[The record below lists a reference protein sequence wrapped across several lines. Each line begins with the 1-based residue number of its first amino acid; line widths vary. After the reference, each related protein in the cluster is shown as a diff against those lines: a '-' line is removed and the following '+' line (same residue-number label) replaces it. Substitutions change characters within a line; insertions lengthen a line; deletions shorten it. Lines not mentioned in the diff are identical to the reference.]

1 MPQNIV
7 IIGAV
12 ALGPKAASRF
22 KRLEPGSKV
31 TMVDQKSII
40 SYGGCG
46 IPYFVSGDVSDP
58 EQLQST
64 SFNMLR
70 DVKFFKNAKD
80 IDVLT
85 DTQALSID
93 RVKKTVLIKN
103 VMTGQKET
111 LAYDKLVIA
120 TGSRP
125 RQLSIPGSH
134 LEGVFTVSDLTEAIS
149 IKKRISEGK
158 VEKAVVI
165 GGGAIGLEMAE
176 SMADLWG
183 IETSVIEITDQ
194 IMPGIVSPNLSK
206 MAQHHMEEN
215 SISFYLGESVV
226 RLQGK
231 KRVETVVTDKRT
243 LDADMVIMAAG
254 VEPNSDLAGDAG
266 LEVSGKGG
274 IIVNNRLQTS
284 DPDIF
289 SGGDCVEIPNFI
301 TGKPGYYPLGGLANR
316 QGRVIGTNLA
326 GGHAQFEGVVGSFVV
341 KLFDISVAS
350 AGLSL
355 ETAKKNGF
363 DALSAFVVQF
373 DRAHFFPEKD
383 LMYLELVVEKD
394 TGRVLGI
401 QGLGNQGDGMFARV
415 SAVASILKHRPTTS
429 DISNLELPYSP
440 PFSSAMDVVN
450 ALGNAAENILSGK
463 NRVIEAD
470 QFADLWQNRENN
482 EMFFLDCR
490 AGQNA
495 EPLLEKYPDHW
506 KSIPQDEL
514 RKRQGEVPVNKKIIL
529 ICNTGVRSY
538 EAQVTLDHMGIRDT
552 YNLQGGAA
560 GLKKFGLPF

>member
-1 MPQNIV
+1 MPQHIV

-70 DVKFFKNAKD
+70 DVKFFKNVKD
-80 IDVLT
+80 VDVLT
-85 DTQALSID
+85 DTEAIAID
-93 RVKKTVLIKN
+93 RALKTVRIRN
-103 VMTGQKET
+103 VITGQEET

-125 RQLSIPGSH
+125 RQIPIPGSD
-134 LEGVFTVSDLTEAIS
+134 LAGVFAVSDLSEAIS
-149 IKKRISEGK
+149 IKKRLSAGE

-165 GGGAIGLEMAE
+165 GGGPIGLEMAE
-176 SMADLWG
+176 SLADLWG

-206 MAQHHMEEN
+206 MAQHHMEEKDV
-215 SISFYLGESVV
+215 SFYLREKVIQIHGHE
-226 RLQGK
+226 
-231 KRVETVVTDKRT
+231 RVEKVITDKRS
-243 LDADMVIMAAG
+243 LEADMVIMAAG
-254 VEPNSDLAGDAG
+254 VEPHSKLAKNAG
-266 LEVSGKGG
+266 LEVSAKGG
-274 IIVNNRLQTS
+274 IIVNKRLQTS

-289 SGGDCVEIPNFI
+289 AGGDCVEIPNLI

-326 GGHAQFEGVVGSFVV
+326 GGHAEFEGVVGSFVV

-350 AGLSL
+350 AGLTL

-363 DALSAFVVQF
+363 EAVSAFVVQF

-383 LMYLELVVEKD
+383 LIYLELIVEKH

-401 QGLGNQGDGMFARV
+401 QGLGNQGEGMFARV
-415 SAVASILKHRPTTS
+415 SAVASILKYRPTTS
-429 DISNLELPYSP
+429 EISNLELPYSP
-440 PFSSAMDVVN
+440 PFSSAMDIIN
-450 ALGNAAENILSGK
+450 ALGNVAENILEGRT
-463 NRVIEAD
+463 RVIEAEE
-470 QFADLWQNRENN
+470 FATLWNNREDN
-482 EMFFLDCR
+482 ESFFLDCR
-490 AGQNA
+490 ARQNA

-506 KSIPQDEL
+506 KNIPQDEL
-514 RKRQGEVPVNKKIIL
+514 RKRLDEVPGNKRIVL
-529 ICNTGVRSY
+529 ICNTGARSY
-538 EAQVTLDHMGIRDT
+538 EAQVTLDQSGIKDS
-552 YNLQGGAA
+552 YSLQGGAA
-560 GLKKFGLPF
+560 GLKKFGLPI